1 MTTYRFR
8 IRFHLA
14 HKGMLQGEDG
24 ECEFVLPNSHQA
36 KLVVNGAEKISEGTS
51 FVILSGGYKDSD
63 DALKEGCIVK
73 ESLLCYAAKNRLG
86 IDLGRDI
93 ASTFLADSVKQR
105 IFEEHGVRM
114 IDDVHGLCVYEED
127 YPTSY
132 FSTKGLILVNPRDM
146 AYFTEELNRIVETP
160 RVVTEKVKLSMELL
174 TFSYFEKSERS
185 RFLTLV
191 LAVEA
196 LLQPEERPKN
206 VQLLVDSLKEQTNSS
221 NISDADRKSIV
232 GSLNWLYK
240 DSISK
245 SLKKMAD
252 KHLSGSEY
260 GGMPARKFI
269 SKCYDARSQLV
280 HTGAVT
286 DQKISIGFLA
296 ANLELYVTHMLTK
309 LAGI

>member
-1 MTTYRFR
+1 
-8 IRFHLA
+8 
-14 HKGMLQGEDG
+14 MLQGEDS
-24 ECEFVLPNSHQA
+24 ECEFILPNGHQA
-36 KLVVNGAEKISEGTS
+36 RLVTNGADKISEGTN
-51 FVILSGGYKDSD
+51 FVILSGGYHDSEG
-63 DALKEGCIVK
+63 ALKAGAIVK

-86 IDLGRDI
+86 IDLGKDV
-93 ASTFLADSVKQR
+93 ASTFLADTVKHR

-114 IDDVHGLCVYEED
+114 VDDVHGLSVYQED
-127 YPTSY
+127 YPTSCI
-132 FSTKGLILVNPRDM
+132 SVKGLALVNPRDM
-146 AYFTEELNRIVETP
+146 EYFTTELNRIVVIS
-160 RVVTEKVKLSMELL
+160 RKITEKVKLSMELL

-206 VQLLVDSLKEQTNSS
+206 VQLLVDSLKEQTNSCS
-221 NISDADRKSIV
+221 ISEADKKSII

-252 KHLSGSEY
+252 NYLSDIEY
-260 GGMPARKFI
+260 GGMTASKFI

-280 HTGAVT
+280 HTGEVS
-286 DQKISIGFLA
+286 DNKHNIGFLA
-296 ANLELYVTHMLTK
+296 ANLELYVTHMVTK